1 MLSPGAKAQIKAE
14 IERLEELLKMCNDEG
29 IKRVIQGWV
38 EEQKKKLAEG
48 TAKDSQVRR

>member
-14 IERLEELLKMCNDEG
+14 IERLEELRKVCNDAG
-29 IKRVIQGWV
+29 IQRAIQGWI

-48 TAKDSQVRR
+48 TTKDS